1 MNKTMNSKILVTLL
15 LAFVG
20 LLCTSAMAEDGWLD
34 NLDDALKQ
42 AESEKKLV
50 LVDFTAT
57 WCGWCTKLK
66 EEVFSKDEFTQYVA
80 DKFVLVAIDAD
91 KNKELVDK
99 YGVQGFPTIMV
110 LDGEG
115 KEVHKIVGFK
125 PLDGF
130 IEELKSVQPSK

>member
-1 MNKTMNSKILVTLL
+1 MNKRILAALF
-15 LAFVG
+15 LAVVG
-20 LLCTSAMAEDGWLD
+20 LLCTSAMAEEGWLE

-50 LVDFTAT
+50 MVDFTAT

-66 EEVFSKDEFTQYVA
+66 EEVFQKDEFRQYVA

-91 KNKELVDK
+91 KNRDLVDK

-110 LDGEG
+110 VDSEG

-130 IEELKSVQPSK
+130 IEELKTIQPAK